1 MKIKKFNEII
11 DNKEILNKFDSS
23 NKDYVSF
30 RKNYTSEIKSIIDD
44 NDGRFVMTHDLATNL
59 ILDVTEMIK
68 KLGYKITKE

>member
-1 MKIKKFNEII
+1 MKIKKFNEVI

-44 NDGRFVMTHDLATNL
+44 NDGRFVMTHVGIEIDEEALNPF
-59 ILDVTEMIK
+59 M
-68 KLGYKITKE
+68 

>member
-1 MKIKKFNEII
+1 MKIKKFNEVI

>member
-1 MKIKKFNEII
+1 MKIKKFNEVI
-11 DNKEILNKFDSS
+11 DNNEILNKFDSS